1 MSTALIDLASP
12 EYRLSPWDIYRRL
25 RDEHPAYYMPG
36 GSWDGEDLYVLSRYE
51 DVGFALKDKTQF
63 SSQIQQDNYMNLP
76 MLVNRDA
83 PEHTRLRHSTNRA
96 FNARLVRQLSG
107 WVRTLVDELL
117 TELYRHDSVEFVD
130 AYSTALPLRVVGGML
145 GVPLDRKA
153 DLRRWSQA
161 VMNSFA
167 VSAGLDPDKVPGFFE
182 DIVEFSNYM
191 EELAHD
197 RRGKPNRGDILGE
210 LVEEHESGALT
221 RDEMVTM
228 AWSFIAAGH
237 ETTMNLLGGGIE
249 LLLRDPGLAAEL
261 RADPSKTAAF
271 IEEYLRL
278 NSPTQWLLRRTATEV
293 TLHDTTIPAGA
304 LIHVVLGAANR
315 DPRQFANPDELDLT
329 RPNVNR
335 HFAFGA
341 GTHFCPGA
349 ALSRLLAETTFT
361 AFLPVL
367 DRFSLDVERPAQ
379 LRKQQGS
386 YGFSQMWMKVHPQ
399 AEQAL

>member
-12 EYRLSPWDIYRRL
+12 EYRLSPWNIYRRL
-25 RDEHPAYYMPG
+25 RDEHPVYYMQG

-117 TELYRHDSVEFVD
+117 TDLYRHDSVEFVD

-191 EELAHD
+191 EELAHE

-210 LVEEHESGALT
+210 LVEEHEGGALT

-237 ETTMNLLGGGIE
+237 ETTMNLLGGGVE
-249 LLLRDPGLAAEL
+249 LLLRAPALAAEL
-261 RADPSKTAAF
+261 RADPSKIAAF

-315 DPRQFANPDELDLT
+315 DPRQFNNPDELDLT

-341 GTHFCPGA
+341 GAHFCPGA
-349 ALSRLLAETTFT
+349 ALSRLLAEATFT

-367 DRFSLDVERPAQ
+367 DRFSLDTERPAQ

-386 YGFSQMWMKVHPQ
+386 YGFSQMWLKVHPQ
-399 AEQAL
+399 VEQAL

>member
-1 MSTALIDLASP
+1 MTTALIDLASP
-12 EYRLSPWDIYRRL
+12 EYRLRPWDIYRQL
-25 RDEHPAYYMPG
+25 RDEHPVYFMPEAT
-36 GSWDGEDLYVLSRYE
+36 WDGEDVYVLSRYE
-51 DVGFALKDKTQF
+51 DVGIALKDKARF

-96 FNARLVRQLSG
+96 FNARLVRQLG
-107 WVRTLVDELL
+107 DWVQGLVDELIS
-117 TELYRHDSVEFVD
+117 ELYEHEQVEFVD

-167 VSAGLDPDKVPGFFE
+167 VSAGLDPDSVPGFFE

-191 EELAHD
+191 EELAHE
-197 RRGKPNRGDILGE
+197 RRGKPNRGDILGG
-210 LVEEHESGALT
+210 LVEEHEAGELT
-221 RDEMVTM
+221 RDELVTM

-249 LLLRDPGLAAEL
+249 MLLREPELAAQL
-261 RADPSKTAAF
+261 REDPSKTAAY

-278 NSPTQWLLRRTATEV
+278 NSPTQWLLRRTITDVE
-293 TLHDTTIPAGA
+293 LHGVTIPAGG
-304 LIHVVLGAANR
+304 LVHVVLGSANR
-315 DPRQFANPDELDLT
+315 DPRQFENPDVLDLS

-341 GTHFCPGA
+341 GAHFCPGS
-349 ALSRLLAETTFT
+349 ALSRLLAEATFNS
-361 AFLPVL
+361 FYPVL
-367 DRFSLDVERPAQ
+367 DRFSLDPERPAQ

-386 YGFSQMWMKVHPQ
+386 YGFSEMWLNVHP
-399 AEQAL
+399 ERGR